1 MIIATMVARITAWM
15 VWTLLAVCTVAW
27 GLKLFVR
34 PEPVPAHARM
44 VTMEQTL
51 KGDPLRLFASVSSA
65 ASSPAA
71 SASAGGSATVGR
83 FRLVGMAAAPS
94 SPTSDRQGVAL
105 LSIDGKPARA
115 FEVGDWVD
123 GDWVLQSVSARQV
136 RLGPVGQAAVT
147 VLDLPAL
154 PPPAT
159 GILSASAQ
167 RAADWLKVP
176 SPAQA
181 PTAVPAAVNAVPGGG
196 ASPPPPAAANTPA
209 PLGRPIA
216 AAANVR

>member
-1 MIIATMVARITAWM
+1 MVARITAWI
-15 VWTLLAVCTVAW
+15 VWTLLAVCAVAW

-51 KGDPLRLFASVSSA
+51 KGDPLRLFAVAAASVTSSA
-65 ASSPAA
+65 
-71 SASAGGSATVGR
+71 SAGAGGSATVGR
-83 FRLVGMAAAPS
+83 FRLVGMAAAS
-94 SPTSDRQGVAL
+94 SPTSDRQGLAL

-115 FEVGDWVD
+115 FEVGDLVD

-159 GILSASAQ
+159 GTLSAAAQ

-176 SPAQA
+176 
-181 PTAVPAAVNAVPGGG
+181 TTVPAAAAVPG
-196 ASPPPPAAANTPA
+196 ATPPAAANMPST
-209 PLGRPIA
+209 LGRPIA
-216 AAANVR
+216 AAMPAAR

>member
-1 MIIATMVARITAWM
+1 MVARITAWM
-15 VWTLLAVCTVAW
+15 VWTLLATSAVAW

-51 KGDPLRLFASVSSA
+51 KGDPLRLFASVSA
-65 ASSPAA
+65 ASSPSA
-71 SASAGGSATVGR
+71 SASAGGSAMVGR
-83 FRLVGMAAAPS
+83 FRLVGMAAAS

-115 FEVGDWVD
+115 FEVGDVVD
-123 GDWVLQSVSARQV
+123 ADWVLQSVSARQV

-159 GILSASAQ
+159 GTLTAAAH

-176 SPAQA
+176 AAPSALPTPAAFAPQA
-181 PTAVPAAVNAVPGGG
+181 PQAL
-196 ASPPPPAAANTPA
+196 PPPAAANTPA

-216 AAANVR
+216 AAAAPIR

>member
-1 MIIATMVARITAWM
+1 MVARITAWL
-15 VWTLLAVCTVAW
+15 VWTLLALCTVAW

-34 PEPVPAHARM
+34 SEPVPTHARM
-44 VTMEQTL
+44 VSMEQTL
-51 KGDPLRLFASVSSA
+51 KGDPLRLFASASA
-65 ASSPAA
+65 ASAPAM

-83 FRLVGMAAAPS
+83 FRLVGMAAAL

-115 FEVGDWVD
+115 FEVGDLVD

-159 GILSASAQ
+159 GVLSASAQ
-167 RAADWLKVP
+167 RAADWLKVL
-176 SPAQA
+176 PAVPPPVQ
-181 PTAVPAAVNAVPGGG
+181 PPAAVNI
-196 ASPPPPAAANTPA
+196 PAA
-209 PLGRPIA
+209 PLGRPVA
-216 AAANVR
+216 AAVSVR